1 MPYTLAELRTRTR
14 EILNEATAAFFTDAE
29 IDRWLGDAAWDI
41 SGVMRCVEAL
51 GTITL
56 SNGDNDYAI
65 AADAIV
71 VLHVQD
77 QATGVGLRKVTPSM
91 AGHTSSETTGETGL
105 GWYEFARTLY
115 IEPIPDATAQGKQVE
130 YFYARITQ
138 DVMVLPEYCQ
148 LLAVWY
154 AASMGKAK
162 DRLYHEAAVFQ
173 SLYVNGLAFRRADV
187 FAREPHTR
195 QDLEMADEAVSG
207 G

>member
-1 MPYTLAELRTRTR
+1 MPYTLADLRTRTR
-14 EILNEATAAFFTDAE
+14 DILNESTAAFFTDAE
-29 IDRWLGDAAWDI
+29 LDRLLSDAALDI
-41 SGVMRCVEAL
+41 SGITHCVEAL

-65 AADAIV
+65 ASDAIV

-91 AGHTSSETTGETGL
+91 AGHSSSATSGDTGL

-138 DVMVLPEYCQ
+138 DVTVLPEYCQ

-154 AASMGKAK
+154 AVSMGKMK
-162 DRLYHEAAVFQ
+162 DRLYQEAAFFN
-173 SLYVNGLAFRRADV
+173 SLYVNGLAFRRADTY
-187 FAREPHTR
+187 AREPHTR
-195 QDLEMADEAVSG
+195 QDLEMADEVTSG
-207 G
+207 